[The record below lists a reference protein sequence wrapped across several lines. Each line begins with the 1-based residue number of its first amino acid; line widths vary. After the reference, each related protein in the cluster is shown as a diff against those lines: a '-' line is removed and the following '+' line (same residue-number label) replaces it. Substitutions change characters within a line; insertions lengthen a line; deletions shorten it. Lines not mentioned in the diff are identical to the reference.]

1 MVAATS
7 RTARNGDAEGLPT
20 VVLEAAALG
29 RAIVASDAGGT
40 AEAVQDDL
48 SALLVPPGDAERL
61 AQALARV
68 LTEPGLASRLG
79 AAARLQV
86 ERRYD
91 LARQTRRLEGFY
103 DEVLAGSIQAVQK

>member
-1 MVAATS
+1 MPEPARDEVALAVVES
-7 RTARNGDAEGLPT
+7 SQVGAAR
-20 VVLEAAALG
+20 
-29 RAIVASDAGGT
+29 
-40 AEAVQDDL
+40 
-48 SALLVPPGDAERL
+48 RL